1 MIIVSDK
8 ITMLRNDVILL
19 RRQCI
24 NIMKENV
31 EYEKKVLLIE
41 AAKKEFREK
50 GYNKASLRSIC
61 SKAGVTT
68 GALYFF
74 FENKAELFSAI
85 VDEPIKGLKKLLME
99 HFREDREYMEHL
111 DSLKNIE
118 MDHSDLSDM
127 LVEYIYRYYDSFLL
141 LLTSA
146 ENTVYENC
154 MDEFVKLTETAM
166 PIMFS
171 GLKGYTYDE
180 YMSHWMSHITIDAFV
195 NVVKHEPEV
204 EEAKIKLRKIMN
216 YLIEGWVQL
225 ILVPLTDGVS
235 INDSSS

>member
-1 MIIVSDK
+1 
-8 ITMLRNDVILL
+8 
-19 RRQCI
+19 
-24 NIMKENV
+24 MKENV
-31 EYEKKVLLIE
+31 EYEKRALLIE

-61 SKAGVTT
+61 AKAGVTT

-85 VDEPIKGLKKLLME
+85 VDQPIKGLKKLLME
-99 HFREDREYMEHL
+99 HFQEDREYMQNL
-111 DSLKNIE
+111 DSMENME

-127 LVEYIYRYYDSFLL
+127 LVEYIYSNYDSLML

-154 MDEFVKLTETAM
+154 IDELVTLTENSM
-166 PIMFS
+166 PIMLS

-180 YMSHWMSHITIDAFV
+180 YMSHWMSHITVDAFL
-195 NVVKHEPEV
+195 NVIKHETDMEQ
-204 EEAKIKLRKIMN
+204 AKLKLRKIMN
-216 YLIEGWVQL
+216 YLIEGWVE
-225 ILVPLTDGVS
+225 LVLVS
-235 INDSSS
+235 LNK

>member
-8 ITMLRNDVILL
+8 ITVLRNDVILL

-141 LLTSA
+141 LLTSR
-146 ENTVYENC
+146 
-154 MDEFVKLTETAM
+154 
-166 PIMFS
+166 
-171 GLKGYTYDE
+171 
-180 YMSHWMSHITIDAFV
+180 
-195 NVVKHEPEV
+195 KH
-204 EEAKIKLRKIMN
+204 
-216 YLIEGWVQL
+216 
-225 ILVPLTDGVS
+225 S
-235 INDSSS
+235 I

>member
-8 ITMLRNDVILL
+8 ITVLRNDVILL

-24 NIMKENV
+24 NFMKENV
-31 EYEKKVLLIE
+31 EYEKKALLIE

-85 VDEPIKGLKKLLME
+85 VDEPVKGLKKMLIE
-99 HFREDREYMEHL
+99 HFKEDREYMEHL
-111 DSLKNIE
+111 DSFENME

-127 LVEYIYRYYDSFLL
+127 LVEYLYKYYDSFIL
-141 LLTSA
+141 LLTAS
-146 ENTVYENC
+146 ENTVYVNC
-154 MDEFVKLTETAM
+154 IDEIVKLTETAM
-166 PIMFS
+166 PVMLS

-180 YMSHWMSHITIDAFV
+180 YMSHWMSHITVDAFV
-195 NVVKHEPEV
+195 NVIKHETDV
-204 EEAKIKLRKIMN
+204 EQAKTKLRKIMN

-225 ILVPLTDGVS
+225 VFVPLK
-235 INDSSS
+235 

>member
-1 MIIVSDK
+1 
-8 ITMLRNDVILL
+8 
-19 RRQCI
+19 
-24 NIMKENV
+24 MKENV
-31 EYEKKVLLIE
+31 EYEKRVLLIE

-61 SKAGVTT
+61 AKAGVTT

-99 HFREDREYMEHL
+99 HFKEDGEYMEHL
-111 DSLKNIE
+111 DSMENME

-127 LVEYIYRYYDSFLL
+127 LVDYIYRNYDSFLL

-154 MDEFVKLTETAM
+154 MDEFVTLTESSM
-166 PIMFS
+166 PIMLS
-171 GLKGYTYDE
+171 GLKGYSYDE
-180 YMSHWMSHITIDAFV
+180 YMSHWMSHITVDAFV
-195 NVVKHEPEV
+195 NVIKHEKDV
-204 EEAKIKLRKIMN
+204 KQAKDKLRRIMN
-216 YLIEGWVQL
+216 YLIEGWVE
-225 ILVPLTDGVS
+225 LVMVS
-235 INDSSS
+235 L